1 MTFKAP
7 HKMLDEKF
15 EQIPTAALFDIRR
28 YEEAAHSGH
37 VLRPATEAPLA
48 SRKERRDLPRKF
60 EA

>member
-15 EQIPTAALFDIRR
+15 NAIPTAALFDIRR
-28 YEEAAHSGH
+28 YEETAHSGH
-37 VLRPATEAPLA
+37 VLRPATETALA